1 MSDQTLKNLKRNIHL
16 WCLHKKWVGRGV
28 LKNYHM
34 CADFII
40 LNIRSIVHFC
50 GRWKWEGHVMV
61 IFCWRHIWVTSKTII
76 IQKKTN
82 VWNQNVSD
90 IPKILNLIIR
100 QTLTSSFHPWHKY
113 QEQPPSSGIYFFKA
127 NNGNA
132 RTMYGICSKLTTIK
146 TPERGQ

>member
-50 GRWKWEGHVMV
+50 GWWRWEGHVLV
-61 IFCWRHIWVTSKTII
+61 IFCGRHIWVTSKTII
-76 IQKKTN
+76 IEKNKCLESKRVRYYQNFKFNYKTN
-82 VWNQNVSD
+82 S
-90 IPKILNLIIR
+90 NLIISPMTQILR
-100 QTLTSSFHPWHKY
+100 TTA
-113 QEQPPSSGIYFFKA
+113 SSGIYFMKA

-132 RTMYGICSKLTTIK
+132 RTMYGICSKFTTIK
-146 TPERGQ
+146 KAERGQ